1 MLLLPLANLGS
12 ALPTRSLAAPSLRF
26 GRHQL
31 SDRDLA
37 DRDLVLCPTLGCMT
51 PLRPGKV
58 EGHLAKCPVLLEQR
72 AREESGYYRCGANSG
87 ADEVD
92 SSEEPPAVLT
102 PDVAAE
108 LEARIR
114 EAHAA
119 TLGSQL
125 MHTSVGLAPA
135 PAEAE
140 ITAKRERERERH
152 RQQRHVIAEQLAA
165 LGVLGHG
172 HCLIEL
178 GAGNGELS
186 LAVAEAY
193 PEAVASDA
201 LILLDRSAK
210 PKGKGKGSRLAADP
224 ALAAHF
230 GSVSRVKLG
239 IEDVDLGGL
248 RDQLAPGRRLVVF
261 AKHLCGAATDYALR
275 AVAAACDSRA
285 ADGGPVAVVLGS
297 CCHHRCTWAAYP
309 ARRWLSGSCR
319 LTSSADFAL
328 LCRLSS
334 RGTDAADAS
343 ARADAGRRAKDLLD
357 EGRRRYL
364 RESCGFDEARL
375 VTYVDGGVTP
385 ENVLVVGAF
394 RSV

>member
-1 MLLLPLANLGS
+1 MMFASIAAALGS
-12 ALPTRSLAAPSLRF
+12 SVPTRSLAAPPLRV
-26 GRHQL
+26 GRHAFG
-31 SDRDLA
+31 SPDRE
-37 DRDLVLCPTLGCMT
+37 LVLCPTPGCMT

-58 EGHLAKCPVLLEQR
+58 KGHLAKCPVLLEQR
-72 AREESGYYRCGANSG
+72 ALEESGYYRRGANSG
-87 ADEVD
+87 TDEVE
-92 SSEEPPAVLT
+92 SSEEPPPLLT

-108 LEARIR
+108 LEAMLRNS
-114 EAHAA
+114 HAT
-119 TLGSQL
+119 TLGSRL
-125 MHTSVGLAPA
+125 MHTPADHLGSAP
-135 PAEAE
+135 PEAG
-140 ITAKRERERERH
+140 TKKQRERERH
-152 RQQRHVIAEQLAA
+152 RQQRHAIAEQLAA
-165 LGVLGHG
+165 LGVLGQG
-172 HCLIEL
+172 HCLVEL

-224 ALAAHF
+224 ALAEHF

-248 RDQLAPGRRLVVF
+248 RDTLAPGRRLVVF

-275 AVAAACDSRA
+275 AVAAACESRESGGF
-285 ADGGPVAVVLGS
+285 DGRPVAVVLGS

-309 ARRWLSGSCR
+309 ARSWLSGSCKLR
-319 LTSSADFAL
+319 SSTDFSL

-334 RGTDAADAS
+334 RGTDATDAS

-357 EGRRRYL
+357 VGRCRFL
-364 RESCGFDEARL
+364 REECGFDDARL
-375 VTYVDGGVTP
+375 ETYIDGGVTP
-385 ENVLVVGAF
+385 ENVLVVGT
-394 RSV
+394 RR